1 MFPAKDQGKAG
12 APLRWPLLVVN
23 LDRSPERWR
32 HAETAYSRG
41 GFAVERLAAIDG
53 DMLPEAEIAAT
64 VDFDRNRRLYKRPL
78 TRGEIGCYL
87 SHRLA
92 WRRILASGAEGGYVF
107 EDDSEP
113 GEMLVAA
120 MALVE
125 GSAIN
130 WDMVKLFTN
139 RPPGGRVVGEAGV
152 LSLRQPAVLPNGTV
166 GYALSRQG
174 AAKLLRRAE
183 CLFRPLDI
191 DLKHWWEH
199 DLRVLV
205 VNPPVIRCALSNAAA
220 STIEPQRQKAKRNPV
235 ARFVLN
241 ARYQARFRLALY
253 LRQLRARLMQATPD
267 RRSVDL

>member
-1 MFPAKDQGKAG
+1 MFPAKDQGRG
-12 APLRWPLLVVN
+12 GGPSWPLLIVN

-32 HAETAYSRG
+32 HAESAYARS
-41 GFAVERLAAIDG
+41 GFIVERLAAIDG
-53 DMLPEAEIAAT
+53 DTLGEGEIAAA
-64 VDFDRNRRLYKRPL
+64 VDLDRNRRLYKRPL

-92 WRRILASGAEGGYVF
+92 WHRIASSGAEGGYVF

-125 GSAIN
+125 GRAAD
-130 WDMVKLFTN
+130 WDLVKLFTQ
-139 RPPGGRVVGEAGV
+139 RPPGGRVVGEAGALV
-152 LSLRQPAVLPNGTV
+152 LRRPAVLSGGTA

-174 AAKLLRRAE
+174 ADKLLGRAGRF
-183 CLFRPLDI
+183 FRPLDI
-191 DLKHWWEH
+191 DLKHWWER

-205 VNPPVIRCALSNAAA
+205 VSPAAVRLARLDAEA
-220 STIEPQRQKAKRNPV
+220 STIESQRRGAKSNRF

-241 ARYQARFRLALY
+241 VRYQARFRLALH
-253 LRQLRARLMQATPD
+253 LRQFRVRLINTAPD
-267 RRSVDL
+267 DRGFDP

>member
-12 APLRWPLLVVN
+12 EPLRWPLLIVN

-32 HAETAYSRG
+32 HAETAYRRG
-41 GFAVERLAAIDG
+41 GFAVERLSAVDG
-53 DMLPEAEIAAT
+53 DILTEAEIAAI
-64 VDFDRNRRLYKRPL
+64 VDFGRNRRLYKHPL

-92 WRRILASGAEGGYVF
+92 WRRILTSGAEGGYVF

-113 GEMLVAA
+113 GPMLVAA

-125 GSAIN
+125 GSVAD

-139 RPPGGRVVGEAGV
+139 RRPGGRLVGEAGA
-152 LSLRQPAVLPNGTV
+152 LSLRRPAVLPNGTV

-174 AAKLLRRAE
+174 ADKLLRRTGR
-183 CLFRPLDI
+183 LFRPLDI

-205 VNPPVIRCALSNAAA
+205 VNPAVVRCTPSNAAA
-220 STIEPQRQKAKRNPV
+220 STIEPQRRKAKRSCIV
-235 ARFVLN
+235 RFILN
-241 ARYQARFRLALY
+241 ARYQARFRLTLY
-253 LRQLRARLMQATPD
+253 LRQLRARLMQVMPD
-267 RRSVDL
+267 RRGFDL